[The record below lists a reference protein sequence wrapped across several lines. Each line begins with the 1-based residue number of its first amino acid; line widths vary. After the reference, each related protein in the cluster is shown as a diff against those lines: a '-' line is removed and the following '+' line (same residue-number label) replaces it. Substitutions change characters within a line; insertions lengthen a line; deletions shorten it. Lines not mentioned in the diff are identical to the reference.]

1 MHQANVFHDSLSL
14 MFSVQVSSSG
24 ATKHSKGFLS
34 RAGRQQQDPTLLK
47 GRISKATEKSVRS
60 LANPL
65 RRPKALCKIHPLWYR
80 GKTLVLDSSL
90 RSIPHLALGTQ
101 HFCAWSLLFNFVIQL
116 VQPGEYSWGAHFA
129 HCKAAWMEEIGKAA
143 HHGGEMLLALQNTV
157 LKTVWSRSLLES
169 GMIQVAPVFCWD
181 IAARHKLAPAR
192 VLQCA
197 VQEGCELVWGERSST
212 RKCEHF
218 QEIPRDTCCVWSECQ
233 GWKSSNPS
241 DRAKVKRLFPLC
253 QWGLSQPCW
262 NPKYLCMICMPLW
275 CLNCDHILLSLSTR
289 KIPDRKSVV

>member
-47 GRISKATEKSVRS
+47 GRISKVTEKSVRS

-65 RRPKALCKIHPLWYR
+65 RRPKALCKIHPPWYR
-80 GKTLVLDSSL
+80 EKTLVLDSSL

-116 VQPGEYSWGAHFA
+116 VQPGEYSWGAHTLQSSLD
-129 HCKAAWMEEIGKAA
+129 
-143 HHGGEMLLALQNTV
+143 GGNRKSCSPWRGDALGSSKHSFKNCLVQESLA
-157 LKTVWSRSLLES
+157 KWYDPGSSCS
-169 GMIQVAPVFCWD
+169 CWD

-233 GWKSSNPS
+233 GWKNSNPS
-241 DRAKVKRLFPLC
+241 DRAEVKRLFPLC

-262 NPKYLCMICMPLW
+262 NSKYLCMICMPLW

-289 KIPDRKSVV
+289 KIPSKTAKQK

>member
-116 VQPGEYSWGAHFA
+116 VQPGEYSWGAHTLQSSLD
-129 HCKAAWMEEIGKAA
+129 
-143 HHGGEMLLALQNTV
+143 GGNRKSCSPWRGDALGSSKHSFKNC
-157 LKTVWSRSLLES
+157 L
-169 GMIQVAPVFCWD
+169 
-181 IAARHKLAPAR
+181 
-192 VLQCA
+192 
-197 VQEGCELVWGERSST
+197 VQESLGKWYDPGSSCFLLRHCCEAQTGPST
-212 RKCEHF
+212 RPAVCCTGRVWACLRWKEFHKEMRALPRNPSGHVLRVEWMPGLEE
-218 QEIPRDTCCVWSECQ
+218 QQPIWPSQSEETLSSLSVGAKSTLLKPEIPLYDLHASVMLE
-233 GWKSSNPS
+233 
-241 DRAKVKRLFPLC
+241 
-253 QWGLSQPCW
+253 
-262 NPKYLCMICMPLW
+262 LW
-275 CLNCDHILLSLSTR
+275 PYTAVTIH
-289 KIPDRKSVV
+289 